1 MKKLFAVFI
10 VIGVIMAAT
19 TSFAADFKIGD
30 RVAAEWQG
38 SRYLA
43 EVTGI
48 LANDMYKV
56 RYFDNTNGDVK
67 GQMMRKIPKKPKVSK
82 GDRVLGAWQGKPK
95 LYPGTLT
102 DIKGGKY
109 TVKWEDGS
117 APSAVEANEIVKH
130 F

>member
-1 MKKLFAVFI
+1 MKKLLALCMVLGLVLASTTCFAEN
-10 VIGVIMAAT
+10 
-19 TSFAADFKIGD
+19 FKIGD
-30 RVAAEWQG
+30 RVAADWNG

-48 LANDMYKV
+48 LANNMFKV
-56 RYFDNTNGDVK
+56 RYFDNTNGDVT
-67 GQMMRKIPKKPKVSK
+67 GQNMRLIPKKPKVSK

-102 DIKGGKY
+102 AIKDSKY
-109 TVKWEDGS
+109 TVKWDDGS
-117 APSAVEANEIVKH
+117 APSAVGANEIVKH

>member
-1 MKKLFAVFI
+1 MKKLLSFCMIVGLVLASTICFA
-10 VIGVIMAAT
+10 G
-19 TSFAADFKIGD
+19 DFKIGD
-30 RVAAEWQG
+30 RVAADWHG

-48 LANDMYKV
+48 LANSMFKV
-56 RYFDNTNGDVK
+56 RYFDNTNGEVP
-67 GQMMRKIPKKPKVSK
+67 GQNMRSIPKKPNVSK

-102 DIKGGKY
+102 KIKGGKY
-109 TVKWEDGS
+109 TIKWDDGS
-117 APSAVEANEIVKH
+117 APSPVAANEIVAH